1 MTLPIISLILP
12 HLFDIART
20 VVRDEIADRS
30 APIRSDAPA
39 AAAERV
45 AREIVQ
51 EVQRI
56 PEVQHVTG
64 SEPHWYQQRS
74 KWSAIVSGILVVR
87 RRSSPASGSPS
98 ARSCRR

>member
-20 VVRDEIADRS
+20 VVRDEIADPS

-45 AREIVQ
+45 
-51 EVQRI
+51 
-56 PEVQHVTG
+56 G
-64 SEPHWYQQRS
+64 
-74 KWSAIVSGILVVR
+74 G
-87 RRSSPASGSPS
+87 
-98 ARSCRR
+98 RSCRKCSASRRCST